1 MLSVEQEAYLH
12 ADKKKPFY
20 HTFFKDLDIVLYSWL
35 EVRNQD
41 SQQRIIVII
50 WPLFGLMKDGRMQRE
65 KGLLMNTVGEISFL
79 LRHYKLFTHFG
90 SNSAIF

>member
-1 MLSVEQEAYLH
+1 MWCFLFSKKLILHEGKKACFSYYTLYISWQEQQKL
-12 ADKKKPFY
+12 
-20 HTFFKDLDIVLYSWL
+20 
-35 EVRNQD
+35 D

-65 KGLLMNTVGEISFL
+65 KGLLMNTAGEISFL
-79 LRHYKLFTHFG
+79 LKHYKPFTLSG